1 VNTDPPSFTIGIEE
15 EYVLVDRETRDLV
28 SDPPHELLAG
38 CTERL
43 EGQATAEFMRSQI
56 EVETK
61 VCSSIA
67 EARQQLHWL
76 RSTVCEVAAEFGC
89 APIAVSTHP
98 FASWQ
103 GQIHTDKERYNLL
116 AEEMQG
122 VARRLIT
129 CGMHVHVGVEDKDLR
144 IDLLNQLAYF
154 LPHLLALSTSSPFWR
169 GQDSGLHSYRL
180 SVFDELPRT
189 GVPEFFG
196 SYTEFERTIEV
207 MVGAGL
213 LEDGTKVWWDIR
225 PSWRFP
231 TVEMRIT
238 DVCPLVEDTLTIAA
252 LFRCLARMLWRLR
265 AENQRWRGYSGFL
278 LAENRWLAQRYGFE
292 RGLVDFGKG
301 EMVPYAQ
308 LLEEMI
314 ALTRQDAEFFGCV
327 EEIEAARGIL
337 ERGTSTDRQRRT
349 YASALDAGASSEEAF
364 VRVVDQLIEETMVGV
379 EMPVQEPVG

>member
-1 VNTDPPSFTIGIEE
+1 MKIEPPSFTVGIEE
-15 EYVLVDRETRDLV
+15 EYLLVDLESRDLV

-43 EGQATAEFMRSQI
+43 EGQATAEFMRSQV

-61 VCSSIA
+61 VCGSIA
-67 EARQQLHWL
+67 EARRELHWL
-76 RSTVCEVAAEFGC
+76 RATVSDVASEFGC

-103 GQIHTDKERYNLL
+103 GQIHTDKERYNVL

-129 CGMHVHVGVEDKDLR
+129 CGMHVHVGIEDKDLR

-169 GQDSGLHSYRL
+169 AQDSGLHSYRL

-189 GVPEFFG
+189 GVPEYFG
-196 SYTEFERTIEV
+196 SYTEFERTIAI

-213 LEDGTKVWWDIR
+213 LEDGTKVWWDAR

-231 TVEMRIT
+231 TIEMRIT

-252 LFRCLARMLWRLR
+252 IFRCLARMLWRLR

-278 LAENRWLAQRYGFE
+278 IAENRWLAQRYGYE

-301 EMVPYAQ
+301 EMVPYAD
-308 LLEEMI
+308 LLEEI
-314 ALTRQDAEFFGCV
+314 ITLTREDAEFFGCV
-327 EEIEAARGIL
+327 DEVEAARGIL
-337 ERGTSTDRQRRT
+337 ERGTSTDRQRAT
-349 YASALDAGASSEEAF
+349 YGEALKEGASSEEAF
-364 VRVVDQLIEETMVGV
+364 AQVVDELIAETMAGI
-379 EMPVQEPVG
+379 EMPAQARAG